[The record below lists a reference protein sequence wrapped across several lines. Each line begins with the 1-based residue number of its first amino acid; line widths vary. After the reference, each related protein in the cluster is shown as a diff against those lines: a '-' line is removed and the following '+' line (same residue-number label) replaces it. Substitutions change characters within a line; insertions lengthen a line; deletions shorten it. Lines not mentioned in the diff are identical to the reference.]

1 MTDGIAD
8 KSIGKK
14 TQLES
19 IADCIRSKY
28 EDINNGGD
36 EADKVLA
43 AGKTS
48 KARKEEELVTKKE
61 KKSSSNLVLFLS
73 LSPSPEAR
81 AGLLPSII
89 TLNDYG
95 ITRLGSI
102 ADLHV
107 GHIREVDLTG
117 NLISSWQEV
126 LAILKAFPSI
136 TFLNLAY
143 NQLEARMETPE
154 GSTSAASYSL
164 TRLVLNGN
172 PVNWSSITCLLH
184 LLPNLNELRASNCN
198 LADPVLD
205 KEKVEHAN
213 LTHLYLSRNRLSC
226 FSTLASQVLARLP
239 ALTCLSVADCPQIN
253 KLPDLEAIKLVP
265 GTLHTLNISSTG
277 IDTLE
282 ELERV
287 AEVSYQLLDDK
298 KVNLVVAVARC
309 APSPP
314 ARLSSAPQPR
324 GEQSRGDSLDEP
336 QLGHKTSGDTNSNK
350 STKYGRK
357 LM

>member
-1 MTDGIAD
+1 MTEGIAD
-8 KSIGKK
+8 KSSGKK

-28 EDINNGGD
+28 EDINDGGD
-36 EADKVLA
+36 EADKMLV
-43 AGKTS
+43 GKTS
-48 KARKEEELVTKKE
+48 KARKEEDMVTKKE

-102 ADLHV
+102 AHLHV

-172 PVNWSSITCLLH
+172 PVNWPSITCLLH

-253 KLPDLEAIKLVP
+253 KLPGPEAIKLVP
-265 GTLHTLNISSTG
+265 GNLHTLNISSTG

-309 APSPP
+309 APSSP
-314 ARLSSAPQPR
+314 ARLSFSPQTR
-324 GEQSRGDSLDEP
+324 GEQS
-336 QLGHKTSGDTNSNK
+336 
-350 STKYGRK
+350 
-357 LM
+357 

>member
-1 MTDGIAD
+1 M
-8 KSIGKK
+8 
-14 TQLES
+14 
-19 IADCIRSKY
+19 
-28 EDINNGGD
+28 
-36 EADKVLA
+36 
-43 AGKTS
+43 
-48 KARKEEELVTKKE
+48 VTKKQ
-61 KKSSSNLVLFLS
+61 KKSSSSLVLFLS

-95 ITRLGSI
+95 IARLGSI
-102 ADLHV
+102 ANIHV

-143 NQLEARMETPE
+143 NQLEAKMETPVQ

-184 LLPNLNELRASNCN
+184 LLPNLNELRASNCT

-253 KLPDLEAIKLVP
+253 KLPDPEAIKLVP

-309 APSPP
+309 APSPS
-314 ARLSSAPQPR
+314 AWLSSAAQPR
-324 GEQSRGDSLDEP
+324 GEQS
-336 QLGHKTSGDTNSNK
+336 
-350 STKYGRK
+350 
-357 LM
+357 